1 MKTNGLKTMAV
12 LAVAVLLT
20 VACEH
25 ETMMPVNMIESIN
38 DNPVSLVGTQWKCE
52 ESTDHNSQGYDI
64 QNHKTY
70 ELSFLSENMANMV
83 LHSHWEGY
91 DMDTTIEETTEYIFN
106 GIDTGYFLSTHQ
118 GEENVLF
125 MYQSPN
131 ILKVFSVGQ
140 APRQIRTF
148 YLMDD

>member
-1 MKTNGLKTMAV
+1 MKTNGLKTTAIMAV
-12 LAVAVLLT
+12 VLLLT

-25 ETMMPVNMIESIN
+25 ETTMPVNVIECIN
-38 DNPVSLVGTQWKCE
+38 DNPVSLIGTQWKCE
-52 ESTDHNSQGYDI
+52 ESTDHNSHGYDI
-64 QNHKTY
+64 RNDRTY
-70 ELSFLSENMANMV
+70 ELSFLSENMVNTV

-91 DMDTTIEETTEYIFN
+91 DMDTTFEETIEYTFN
-106 GIDTGYFLSTHQ
+106 GIDTGYFLSAHQ
-118 GEENVLF
+118 WEENVLF

-140 APRQIRTF
+140 APRQVRTF